1 MRVHSN
7 ATTNQKQRLYIQ
19 ASRQS
24 CAALGRQLLVSKA
37 TVHRWKQRGNAL
49 ERSCRPHT
57 VTYALPEEEAA
68 LVLSLRRQGLPLD
81 EVVEAAQLVLPHA
94 RRASVHRLLVRH
106 GLSRLPTKEQQATG
120 DTDTYGVFKH
130 YGPGYLHIDC
140 FYLPKLGGVRRY
152 CFVAVDRATRLVYL
166 AVYEHKNKE
175 AAADFLTQCLAFFP
189 FKIEKILT
197 DNGREFTLEGFKNRY
212 GPAKDPSAHPFD
224 QLCQQQ
230 GIEHRRTKPY
240 TPKTNGMVER
250 MNGLIKQGTTKA
262 HTYQTAEGMAQDL
275 TAWLVRYNFW
285 RKNRRIG
292 GKTPYEAAVSWYDK
306 EPGIFIRK
314 PTELLLFR
322 SQTCET

>member
-7 ATTNQKQRLYIQ
+7 ATTNQKQRLFIQ
-19 ASRQS
+19 ASKHS
-24 CAALGRQLLVSKA
+24 CTVLARQLFVSKA
-37 TVHRWKQRGNAL
+37 TVHRWKCRGHAH

-57 VTYALPEEEAA
+57 VSYALAEEEAA

-81 EVVEAAQLVLPHA
+81 EVVEAAQVVLPQA

-120 DTDTYGVFKH
+120 DTNTYGVFKH

-140 FYLPKLGGVRRY
+140 FYLPKLEGVRRY
-152 CFVAVDRATRLVYL
+152 CFVAIDRATRLVYL
-166 AVYEHKNKE
+166 GVYEHKDKE
-175 AAADFLTQCLAFFP
+175 AASDFLKQCLAFFP
-189 FKIEKILT
+189 FRIEKILT

-212 GPAKDPSAHPFD
+212 GPARNPDNHPFE
-224 QLCQQQ
+224 LVCQKE

-262 HTYQTAEGMAQDL
+262 HVYPTAEAMTNDL
-275 TAWLVRYNFW
+275 ASWLDRYNFY
-285 RKNRRIG
+285 RRNRRIG
-292 GKTPYEAAVSWYDK
+292 GKTPYEAAVSWYCRWYS
-306 EPGIFIRK
+306 ENVAESNF
-314 PTELLLFR
+314 
-322 SQTCET
+322 